1 MSHIRQQWSKPQE
14 LLIIDGGSSDGSW
27 EWLQT
32 HYKKSSYQTN
42 SGRGRQ
48 MNFGVQKASK
58 KWLYFLHID
67 SRLTKDFDLVLSNA
81 IHTGVRWGCF
91 RLKFNQPI
99 GYCDKQQLAAGG
111 TTPFVEVAISRF
123 LFPKKI
129 LTA

>member
-1 MSHIRQQWSKPQE
+1 MTGALTKPIKLSIIVPVLNEVNLLAEFMSHIRQQSKPQE
-14 LLIIDGGSSDGSW
+14 LLIIDGGSSDGS

-67 SRLTKDFDLVLSNA
+67 
-81 IHTGVRWGCF
+81 
-91 RLKFNQPI
+91 
-99 GYCDKQQLAAGG
+99 
-111 TTPFVEVAISRF
+111 VAY
-123 LFPKKI
+123 
-129 LTA
+129 